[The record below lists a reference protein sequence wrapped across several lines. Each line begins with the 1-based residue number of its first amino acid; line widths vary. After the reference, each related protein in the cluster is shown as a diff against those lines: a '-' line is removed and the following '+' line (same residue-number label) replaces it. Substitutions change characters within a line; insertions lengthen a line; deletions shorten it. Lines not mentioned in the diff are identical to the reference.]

1 MGSLNRV
8 ELIGNLG
15 KQPEIKQVNNGNK
28 VATFTLATTEPAYTM
43 QNGTQV
49 QEKTEWHNIVAWGG
63 NASIAERFL
72 KKGQQVYIEGK
83 MRTRSYDNKNGQK
96 CYITEVI
103 CEKIVLLSN
112 SGGKAEQPQVQAA
125 PQPQPVQQAAENNYS
140 NDDDLPFRLWQQ

>member
-1 MGSLNRV
+1 MGSLNKV

-15 KQPEIKQVNNGNK
+15 KQPEIKQVSNGNK
-28 VATFTLATTEPAYTM
+28 VATFTLATTEPAYTT

-83 MRTRSYDNKNGQK
+83 MRTRSYDNKSGQK

-112 SGGKAEQPQVQAA
+112 GGGKAEQPQVQAA
-125 PQPQPVQQAAENNYS
+125 PQPQSVQQAAENNYN
-140 NDDDLPFRLWQQ
+140 NDDDLPF

>member
-15 KQPEIKQVNNGNK
+15 KQPEIKKVNSNNK
-28 VATFTLATTEPAYTM
+28 VATFTLATTEPAYTL

-63 NASIAERFL
+63 CASIAERFL
-72 KKGQQVYIEGK
+72 KKGQQVYVEGK
-83 MRTRSYDNKNGQK
+83 MKTRSYDNKNGQK

-103 CEKIVLLSN
+103 CEKIILLSSN
-112 SGGKAEQPQVQAA
+112 SGGKTEQPQAA
-125 PQPQPVQQAAENNYS
+125 PQPIQQEAESNYS
-140 NDDDLPFRLWQQ
+140 NDNDLPF

>member
-15 KQPEIKQVNNGNK
+15 KQPEIKKVNSNNK
-28 VATFTLATTEPAYTM
+28 VATFTLATTEPAYTL

-49 QEKTEWHNIVAWGG
+49 QEKTEWHNIVAWGSC
-63 NASIAERFL
+63 ASIAERFL
-72 KKGQQVYIEGK
+72 KKGQQVYVEGK
-83 MRTRSYDNKNGQK
+83 MKTRSYDNKNGQK

-112 SGGKAEQPQVQAA
+112 SGGKAEQPQAE
-125 PQPQPVQQAAENNYS
+125 PQPVQQAAVNNYS
-140 NDDDLPFRLWQQ
+140 NDDDLPF

>member
-83 MRTRSYDNKNGQK
+83 IKTRSYDNKNGQK

-112 SGGKAEQPQVQAA
+112 GGGIKNEQPQET
-125 PQPQPVQQAAENNYS
+125 PRPVQQEAESNYS
-140 NDDDLPFRLWQQ
+140 NDDDLPF

>member
-1 MGSLNRV
+1 MGSLNKV

-15 KQPEIKQVNNGNK
+15 KQPEIKQVSNGNK
-28 VATFTLATTEPAYTM
+28 VATFTLATTEPAYTT

-83 MRTRSYDNKNGQK
+83 MRTRSYDNKSGQK

-112 SGGKAEQPQVQAA
+112 GGGKAEQPQVQAA
-125 PQPQPVQQAAENNYS
+125 PQPQPVQQAAENNYN
-140 NDDDLPFRLWQQ
+140 NDDDLPF

>member
-28 VATFTLATTEPAYTM
+28 VATFTLATTEPAHTM

-83 MRTRSYDNKNGQK
+83 MRTRMGKNATLRRLFAKRLFCSPTVEVRLNNHRYKQHHNRNL
-96 CYITEVI
+96 YNRQQRIITAMMMI
-103 CEKIVLLSN
+103 YHFS
-112 SGGKAEQPQVQAA
+112 
-125 PQPQPVQQAAENNYS
+125 
-140 NDDDLPFRLWQQ
+140 LWQQ

>member
-15 KQPEIKQVNNGNK
+15 KQPEIKKVNSNNK
-28 VATFTLATTEPAYTM
+28 VATFTLATTEPAYTL

-49 QEKTEWHNIVAWGG
+49 QEKTEWHNIVAWGSC
-63 NASIAERFL
+63 ASIAERFL
-72 KKGQQVYIEGK
+72 KKGQQVYVEGK
-83 MRTRSYDNKNGQK
+83 MKTRGYDNKNGQK

-112 SGGKAEQPQVQAA
+112 SGGKAEQPQAE
-125 PQPQPVQQAAENNYS
+125 PQPVQQAAVNNYS
-140 NDDDLPFRLWQQ
+140 NDDDLPF

>member
-1 MGSLNRV
+1 MGSLNKV

-15 KQPEIKQVNNGNK
+15 KQPEIKQISNGNK
-28 VATFTLATTEPAYTM
+28 VATFTLATTEPAYTT

-83 MRTRSYDNKNGQK
+83 MRTRSYDNKSGQK

-112 SGGKAEQPQVQAA
+112 GEGKAEQPQVQAA
-125 PQPQPVQQAAENNYS
+125 PQPQPVQQAAENNYN
-140 NDDDLPFRLWQQ
+140 NDDDLPF